1 VLWLPSP
8 FTVRPPLE
16 RSDTGNVVDGSQGA
30 WLGRYI
36 DVQSPMRAE
45 PMPNLTPQ
53 DVRNIAFNRP
63 PFGRRGYDE
72 EQVDAF
78 IDAVAQTITALTD
91 EVTSLRAQAGR
102 EQPGAEGGVMAELG
116 EIKARLTRIETAI
129 ADGGR
134 RNPTGDPLFGNPA

>member
-1 VLWLPSP
+1 
-8 FTVRPPLE
+8 
-16 RSDTGNVVDGSQGA
+16 
-30 WLGRYI
+30 
-36 DVQSPMRAE
+36 MRAE